1 MKTVP
6 PLAMV
11 RRSSLAPPR
20 EAAAPFVGRADLPAS
35 AKAMAGLAEA
45 RNIRRATVGRSAHCR
60 ECLYVEPTFRSAGV
74 SRAGPSLLQRTKL
87 DGAGNRIYRPMAA
100 RRKRA
105 PLRLTSPRPHASDA
119 VAGHRVR
126 RAARDGSPNQPCP
139 ASHFG
144 VALFVRRTD
153 LQVGLCREPGQACF
167 SEKLDGILLHR
178 KDAVTRGFWSPKEEL
193 SVSATPR

>member
-1 MKTVP
+1 M
-6 PLAMV
+6 
-11 RRSSLAPPR
+11 
-20 EAAAPFVGRADLPAS
+20 S
-35 AKAMAGLAEA
+35 AFK
-45 RNIRRATVGRSAHCR
+45 NDSTQ
-60 ECLYVEPTFRSAGV
+60 YVEPTFRSAFRL
-74 SRAGPSLLQRTKL
+74 RAGASLLQRTSSTARATASIASWPRDASEL
-87 DGAGNRIYRPMAA
+87 AA
-100 RRKRA
+100 
-105 PLRLTSPRPHASDA
+105 PNSPHPHASDA

-178 KDAVTRGFWSPKEEL
+178 KEAVTKL
-193 SVSATPR
+193 SVSASPR